1 MVEST
6 QRSDAAS
13 ADPEGACSRPSSRVA
28 RWILDVLL
36 GEQLEL
42 TVGSRRF
49 RLTQE
54 RAYRLEVLDSG
65 FVFFMGSSAALER
78 RLRALAGGRLRGMRA
93 SASTVRRK
101 NTFN

>member
-1 MVEST
+1 MVESRE
-6 QRSDAAS
+6 RSDGTPAH
-13 ADPEGACSRPSSRVA
+13 ADGACPRSSSRVA

-36 GEQLEL
+36 GEELEL
-42 TVGSRRF
+42 TIGSRRF

-54 RAYRLEVLDSG
+54 RAYRLEALDNG

-78 RLRALAGGRLRGMRA
+78 RLTALAGGRLRGIRR
-93 SASTVRRK
+93 SASTVHSK